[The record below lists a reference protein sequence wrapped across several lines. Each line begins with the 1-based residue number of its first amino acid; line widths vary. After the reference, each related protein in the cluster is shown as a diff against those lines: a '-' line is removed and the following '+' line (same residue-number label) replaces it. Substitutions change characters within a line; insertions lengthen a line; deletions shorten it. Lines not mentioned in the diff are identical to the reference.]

1 MPFKYYNNKMK
12 LDPISARKPKS
23 QSKDLGK
30 NRFHVNTYETRIALP
45 EGGKNQVQWIKRRL
59 RYFKKRQQ
67 KTSIK
72 WRGYCWKT
80 MTRI

>member
-12 LDPISARKPKS
+12 FHPISARKPKS

-45 EGGKNQVQWIKRRL
+45 EWW
-59 RYFKKRQQ
+59 KK
-67 KTSIK
+67 S
-72 WRGYCWKT
+72 GT
-80 MTRI
+80 MD

>member
-1 MPFKYYNNKMK
+1 MK
-12 LDPISARKPKS
+12 FHPISARKPKS

-45 EGGKNQVQWIKRRL
+45 EGEKNQVQWIK
-59 RYFKKRQQ
+59 YFKKRQQ

>member
-1 MPFKYYNNKMK
+1 MK
-12 LDPISARKPKS
+12 LHPISARKPKS

-30 NRFHVNTYETRIALP
+30 NQFHVNTSKTRIALP
-45 EGGKNQVQWIKRRL
+45 EGGKNQVQWIKGRL

-72 WRGYCWKT
+72 WRGYC
-80 MTRI
+80 